1 MLVKRKAERDKS
13 KYLSYSELR
22 QYVRENNI
30 LTKEQFLIIIKKMI
44 K

>member
-22 QYVRENNI
+22 KYVRDNNI
-30 LTKEQFLIIIKKMI
+30 LTKEFKKNTNS
-44 K
+44 